1 MFPFAKGG
9 APNIGLMGEAGSEA
23 IMPLKRGPDGN
34 LGVRA
39 YGGSSAGGTAPVV
52 NIHIDSDGNQQVQAS
67 GGLERFGRDIGQY
80 VDQRYRALMDRDTR
94 PGGAVW
100 NLAKG
105 GR

>member
-1 MFPFAKGG
+1 
-9 APNIGLMGEAGSEA
+9 
-23 IMPLKRGPDGN
+23 MPLKRGPDGN
-34 LGVRA
+34 LGVRV

-52 NIHIDSDGNQQVQAS
+52 SIHIDSDGNQQVQAS

-80 VDQRYRALMDRDTR
+80 VDLRYRALMDRDTR